1 MTPVRLLTIAVA
13 ICFAVAELVS
23 GLGLNPIEWVVL
35 AASLAL
41 VPIGDRIHR
50 NLGLFAMVAFLFV
63 ATGFLQS
70 WNLSLQILNI
80 GILSAIMAL
89 GVNMQWGYA
98 GLFSTGIVGSV
109 ALGGLA
115 VVIVSAPPVPE
126 AFAAGG
132 WSLLGGLALGVAVII
147 AATLVYRLM
156 KPGLPRAL
164 AVSAIVVIGFFLYR
178 TVFDAGVAAVEAF
191 NPATF
196 GNIGGFGVP
205 AYVEWPAGMITWP
218 VGLIAWPL
226 GALFAGLAAWV
237 IGKIALG
244 LRSDYLAIATL
255 GIAEIV
261 VVVMKSEDWLARG
274 VKNMTGLPRPWPV
287 PYEVDLQADP
297 EFVARVTAWG
307 WEPIG
312 ASTIL
317 VKLLY
322 LLIFGAVLL
331 ALIWMSERA
340 LNSPWGRMMRAIRD
354 NEVSAAAMGK
364 NVTKRHLQIF
374 IIGSA
379 VVGLAGAMLTS
390 MEGQLVP
397 GVYSPL
403 RFTFLIWVMVIV
415 GGSGNNWGSVLGGL
429 LLGWLWLAVEY
440 LGPGLMEIVTAT
452 LPAGDLKTHLIDS
465 AQHMRLVVLGIVL
478 LLVLRFAPRGLIP
491 EK

>member
-1 MTPVRLLTIAVA
+1 MTQTQ
-13 ICFAVAELVS
+13 
-23 GLGLNPIEWVVL
+23 
-35 AASLAL
+35 
-41 VPIGDRIHR
+41 R
-50 NLGLFAMVAFLFV
+50 NLGLFAGVALLFIL
-63 ATGFLQS
+63 TGVFQS

-115 VVIVSAPPVPE
+115 VVLVSARPVPE

-132 WSLLGGLALGVAVII
+132 WMTLGGLAIGVGVIV
-147 AATLVYRLM
+147 AATLLYRAM
-156 KPGLPRAL
+156 KPGRARGF
-164 AVSAIVVIGFFLYR
+164 AVAALLIAGFFLYR
-178 TVFDAGVAAVEAF
+178 AVFDSGVAAVESF
-191 NPATF
+191 DPATY
-196 GNIGGFGVP
+196 GNIGGFGLPSLV
-205 AYVEWPAGMITWP
+205 AWP
-218 VGLIAWPL
+218 VG
-226 GALFAGLAAWV
+226 ALMAGIAAWV
-237 IGKIALG
+237 IGKICLG

-261 VVVMKSEDWLARG
+261 IVVIKSEDWLARG
-274 VKNMTGLPRPWPV
+274 VKNIIDLPRPWPV
-287 PYEVDLQADP
+287 PYEVDLQANPAYVD
-297 EFVARVTAWG
+297 FVTSWG
-307 WEPIG
+307 WSPITS
-312 ASTIL
+312 STIL

-322 LLIFGAVLL
+322 LAMFGAVLL
-331 ALIWMSERA
+331 ALIWLSERA

-354 NEVSAAAMGK
+354 NEVAASAMGK
-364 NVTKRHLQIF
+364 NVTRRHLQIF

-415 GGSGNNWGSVLGGL
+415 GGSGNNWGAVLGGL

-440 LGPGLMEIVTAT
+440 LGPNLMGYVTAA
-452 LPAGDLKTHLIDS
+452 LPPGDLKTHLIDS
-465 AQHMRLVVLGIVL
+465 AQHMRLVTLGIVL